1 MNDKLT
7 KEEVMH
13 VSDLARIYVSEEE
26 IENYQVELKQLLDD
40 VEKIKDVKGYDD
52 EILIVPT
59 EHTVTPREDV
69 EKDTVEFN
77 DLKANIPNTFGNFVE
92 VPVMINE

>member
-1 MNDKLT
+1 MDKLS
-7 KEEVMH
+7 KEEVLH
-13 VSDLARIYVSEEE
+13 VADLARIYVSDEE
-26 IENYQVELKQLLDD
+26 IENYKIELKQLLSD

-52 EILIVPT
+52 EILISPT
-59 EHTVTPREDV
+59 DSFLTPREDV

-77 DLKANIPNTFGNFVE
+77 DIKKNIPNTFGNFVE